1 MKRFI
6 TFSVMAMALL
16 FAVVGVV
23 REQNTDA
30 TLDVSNGLYVL
41 ASQSEMGKS
50 ALVNNKMVFSADDF
64 KKSLNTSE
72 ITSITVTELPPV
84 SEGCL
89 CVGDVVVNAGQTIS
103 ASNLDLLNYRAA
115 DSANT
120 QSSFKFKVNGGEYE
134 ITCKLY
140 FLTRENSAPTL
151 NREEEKIFSVS
162 THQTVTVYGKVSAYD
177 PDGDEMRYEIS
188 SYAKNGIVDIDPC
201 TGEYSYT
208 PIGSYFGEDYFE
220 YVAIDEYGNYSG
232 SRRVNLTVEKLN
244 AQAVY
249 CDMDEHPAHHAALT
263 MAEKGIMN
271 GTAIGSNTYFMPD
284 KSVSRLDFLVMTM
297 HAIGVNE
304 TESVFD
310 TGFDDDEQIPSSMKG
325 YVRQAR
331 EMGIITGSV
340 NADGE
345 YLFEPN
351 RAITRAEAALMV
363 SKIVEAPVPTVKP
376 MFSDR
381 NEIPAWAHDAI
392 YSLNSLGI
400 LSSEN
405 GSIAPTSDITR
416 AQVAEMLYA
425 LMYHIE

>member
-6 TFSVMAMALL
+6 TFSVIVMALL
-16 FAVVGVV
+16 FAVVGLVK
-23 REQNTDA
+23 EQNTNA
-30 TLDVSNGLYVL
+30 TFDVSSGLYVI
-41 ASQSEMGKS
+41 ANQSEMGKS

-64 KKSLNTSE
+64 KKSLNISE
-72 ITSITVTELPPV
+72 ITSITITELPPV

-89 CVGDVVVNAGQTIS
+89 CVGDVVVNAGQTVS

-115 DSANT
+115 DSKNV

-134 ITCKLY
+134 MTCNLY
-140 FLTRENSAPTL
+140 FLTRENGAPTL

-188 SYAKNGIVDIDPC
+188 SYAKNGIVEINSK

-220 YVAIDEYGNYSG
+220 YVALDKYGNYSG
-232 SRRVNLTVEKLN
+232 SRRVNLTVEKLKTED
-244 AQAVY
+244 VY

-263 MAEKGIMN
+263 MTEKGIMN
-271 GTAIGSNTYFMPD
+271 GTTIGNSTYFMPE
-284 KSVSRLDFLVMTM
+284 KSVSRLDFVVMTM

-304 TESVFD
+304 VESVFD
-310 TGFDDDEQIPSSMKG
+310 TGFDDDAQIPSSMKG
-325 YVRQAR
+325 YVRKAR

-340 NADGE
+340 NAEGE

-351 RAITRAEAALMV
+351 REITRAEAALIV
-363 SKIVEAPVPTVKP
+363 SKLVDGAVPTVKP
-376 MFSDR
+376 TFTDR
-381 NEIPAWAHDAI
+381 DKIPAWAHDAI
-392 YSLNSLGI
+392 YTLNSLGI

-405 GSIAPTSDITR
+405 GSIAPTAEITR

-425 LMYHIE
+425 LMNYIK